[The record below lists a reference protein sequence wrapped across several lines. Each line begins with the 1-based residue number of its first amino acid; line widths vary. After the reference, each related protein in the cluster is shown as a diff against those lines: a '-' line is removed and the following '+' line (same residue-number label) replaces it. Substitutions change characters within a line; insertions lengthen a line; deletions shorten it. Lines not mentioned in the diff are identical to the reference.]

1 PHKYHF
7 YEQARCLFHTS
18 TIFMNRQDACIRVKI
33 TGCAFFILLDNFS
46 AGDRTSNVK
55 CLKAVFVK

>member
-1 PHKYHF
+1 MPVPHKYHF
-7 YEQARCLFHTS
+7 YEQARCVYPCQ
-18 TIFMNRQDACIRVKI
+18 NPCR
-33 TGCAFFILLDNFS
+33 AFFILLDNFS